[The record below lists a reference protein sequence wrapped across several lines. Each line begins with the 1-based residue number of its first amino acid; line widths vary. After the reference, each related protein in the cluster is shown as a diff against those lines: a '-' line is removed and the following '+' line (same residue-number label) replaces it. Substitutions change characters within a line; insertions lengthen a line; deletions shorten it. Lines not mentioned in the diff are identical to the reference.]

1 MTQNV
6 EIVRKYDAHLKKSI
20 EYYNVSG
27 AFDIETSSTYVNDK
41 KVAFMYA
48 WGFALN
54 DETNYFTGRT
64 WDNFL
69 QLLDEIKQELQLS
82 FTRRIVIY
90 VHNLGYEFQ
99 FMRKYFNWYSVFSIS
114 DRKPIKAIT
123 VDGLEFRDSYIL
135 SGYSLANTAKNLTD
149 HKIKKLVGDLDY
161 KKVRHYKTP
170 LSETEREYIKND
182 VIIVLYYIQEQI
194 NIYGNITKI
203 PLTNTGRVREFV
215 KHNCLYSKGK
225 SKYKSSKGKYRNYRN
240 LISNLTISDEAE
252 YNRLK
257 WAFMGGFTHSNAI
270 ETDKVINNVHSIDFT
285 SSYPS
290 VMLAEQYPMGQGF
303 VITETELKENGL
315 QYYLDNFC
323 CLITTTLYNV
333 KNKFVYES
341 YLSESKCKIRGNRQI
356 NNGRIFNA
364 DLLTTVITEQD
375 WWIIEKV
382 YNFDYV
388 INELRVYPKGYLP
401 KQIILSILE
410 LYKKKT
416 ELKGVEG
423 QEAEYLLSK
432 GMLNS
437 VYGMTVTDIVKDEIT
452 YTNENERGIKEVDT
466 LTEIDKYNLKKS
478 RFLFYPWGVRV
489 TAYARKNLW
498 IGIFAMQADY
508 IYSDT
513 DSIKFINY
521 DKHTEFIDLYNK
533 IVEEKQR
540 ITLQY
545 YNIDTNLLYPKT
557 IKGKTKIP
565 GVWDYEGKYSRFKT
579 LGAKRYLVEQ
589 DEKLTLTCAG
599 LSKQNGISY
608 LLEQAKGDNTQ
619 VFKMF
624 NDEMTIPPENTGKNT
639 HTYIDSE
646 QEFNIKDYRGVEAH
660 VITKS
665 GIHLEETGFTLSISK
680 NYFKFLDDL
689 KNGYLYLGDI
699 KI

>member
-1 MTQNV
+1 MTNSV
-6 EIVRKYDAHLKKSI
+6 EIVRKYDVRLKKTI
-20 EYYNVSG
+20 EYYNISC
-27 AFDIETSSTYVNDK
+27 AFDIETTSTYYNNR

-64 WDNFL
+64 RGEFL
-69 QLLDEIKQELQLS
+69 SILDEIKQELKLS
-82 FTRRIVIY
+82 FTRRLVIY

-99 FMRKYFNWYSVFSIS
+99 FMRKYFEWSSVFSIS

-135 SGYSLANTAKNLTD
+135 SGYSLENTAKNLTD

-161 KKVRHYKTP
+161 KKIRHYKTP
-170 LSETEREYIKND
+170 ISDTERGYIKND

-194 NIYGNITKI
+194 KIYEKITKI

-215 KHNCLYSKGK
+215 KHNCYYSKGK
-225 SKYKSSKGKYRNYRN
+225 STYKSSKGKYRNYRN
-240 LISNLTISDEAE
+240 LISNLTIADETE

-270 ETDKVINNVHSIDFT
+270 ETDKVINDVYSIDFT

-303 VITETELKENGL
+303 IISESEIKENGL
-315 QYYLDNFC
+315 QYYLDKYC

-333 KNKFVYES
+333 KNKFIYES
-341 YLSESKCKIRGNRQI
+341 YLSESKCKIRGNKQI
-356 NNGRIFNA
+356 NNGRIYQA
-364 DLLTTVITEQD
+364 DLLTTVLTEQD
-375 WWIIEKV
+375 WRIINKV

-416 ELKGVEG
+416 ELKGVDG
-423 QEAEYLLSK
+423 QEVEYMLSK

-452 YTNENERGIKEVDT
+452 YNNENEWGVQEVDT
-466 LTEIDKYNLKKS
+466 TTEIENYNNKKS
-478 RFLFYPWGVRV
+478 RFLFYPWGVWV

-498 IGIFAMQADY
+498 TGIFAMGKDY

-521 DKHTEFIDLYNK
+521 DKHLEFIGLYNK
-533 IVEEKQR
+533 MVEEKQR
-540 ITLQY
+540 ITLEY

-579 LGAKRYLVEQ
+579 LGAKRYLVE
-589 DEKLTLTCAG
+589 ENGKLTLTCAG
-599 LSKQNGISY
+599 LSKQNGINY
-608 LLEQAKGDNTQ
+608 LLEQAGNDNTK
-619 VFKMF
+619 VFEMF
-624 NDEMTIPPENTGKNT
+624 NDEMTIPAESTGKNT
-639 HTYIDSE
+639 HTYIDNE
-646 QEFNIKDYRGVEAH
+646 YKFEITDYTGIKADIV
-660 VITKS
+660 TKS

-680 NYFKFLDDL
+680 NYYQFLDGL

-699 KI
+699 KL

>member
-1 MTQNV
+1 MTNSV
-6 EIVRKYDAHLKKSI
+6 DIVRKYDVRLKQTI
-20 EYYNVSG
+20 EYYNISC
-27 AFDIETSSTYVNDK
+27 AFDIETTSTYYNNR

-64 WDNFL
+64 WGEFL
-69 QLLDEIKQELQLS
+69 SIIDEIKQELKLS
-82 FTRRIVIY
+82 FTRRLVIY

-99 FMRKYFNWYSVFSIS
+99 FMRKYFEWSSVFSIS

-135 SGYSLANTAKNLTD
+135 SGYSLENTAKNLTD

-161 KKVRHYKTP
+161 KKIRHHKTP
-170 LSETEREYIKND
+170 ISDTEWGYIKND

-194 NIYGNITKI
+194 KIYEKITKI
-203 PLTNTGRVREFV
+203 PLTNTGRVREYV
-215 KHNCLYSKGK
+215 KHNCYYSKGK
-225 SKYKSSKGKYRNYRN
+225 STYKSSKGKYRNYRN
-240 LISNLTISDEAE
+240 LMSNLTISDETE

-303 VITETELKENGL
+303 TITESEIKENGL
-315 QYYLDNFC
+315 QYYLDKYC

-333 KNKFVYES
+333 KNKFIYDS
-341 YLSESKCKIRGNRQI
+341 YLSESKCKIRGNKQI
-356 NNGRIFNA
+356 NNGRIYQA

-375 WWIIEKV
+375 WWIIDKV

-416 ELKGVEG
+416 ELKGVDG
-423 QEAEYLLSK
+423 QEVEYLLSK

-452 YTNENERGIKEVDT
+452 YTNDDEWGVQEVDT
-466 LTEIDKYNLKKS
+466 TTEIENYNLKKS
-478 RFLFYPWGVRV
+478 RFLFYPWGVWV

-498 IGIFAMQADY
+498 TGIFAMGKDY

-521 DKHTEFIDLYNK
+521 DKHLEFIELYNK

-540 ITLQY
+540 IALEY
-545 YNIDTNLLYPKT
+545 YNIDTELLYPKT

-589 DEKLTLTCAG
+589 DNKLTLTCAG
-599 LSKQNGISY
+599 LSKQNGINY
-608 LLEQAKGDNTQ
+608 LLEQAGNDNTK
-619 VFKMF
+619 VFDMF
-624 NDEMTIPPENTGKNT
+624 NDEMTIPADSTGKNT
-639 HTYIDSE
+639 HTYIDNE
-646 QEFNIKDYRGVEAH
+646 YQFAITDYTGNKADIV
-660 VITKS
+660 TKS

-680 NYFKFLDDL
+680 NYYQFLDDL

-699 KI
+699 KL